1 MNEILKKIED
11 TLDAKFSD
19 ESGRYSW
26 NSDEDNSLEI
36 GEAVEEILNDCG
48 IVDYDVT
55 SSDVFDCPPAFLVAL
70 ALRLFTKVRCVTRFM
85 TQFAKPKILFDFIII
100 LCYNIYTK
108 IRSD

>member
-26 NSDEDNSLEI
+26 NSDEDNFLEI

-55 SSDVFDCPPAFLVAL
+55 SSDVFDCPSGIFGCLSIAFIHEGAL
-70 ALRLFTKVRCVTRFM
+70 CH
-85 TQFAKPKILFDFIII
+85 KIYD
-100 LCYNIYTK
+100 T
-108 IRSD
+108 IR

>member
-55 SSDVFDCPPAFLVAL
+55 SSDVFDCPSGIFGCLSIAFIHEGAL
-70 ALRLFTKVRCVTRFM
+70 CH
-85 TQFAKPKILFDFIII
+85 KIYD
-100 LCYNIYTK
+100 T
-108 IRSD
+108 IR